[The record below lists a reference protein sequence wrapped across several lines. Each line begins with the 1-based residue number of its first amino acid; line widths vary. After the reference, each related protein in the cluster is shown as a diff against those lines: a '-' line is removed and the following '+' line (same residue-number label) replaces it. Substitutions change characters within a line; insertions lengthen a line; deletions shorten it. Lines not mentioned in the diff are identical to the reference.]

1 MFHVKQV
8 FFFLILL
15 PQLSFSQGS
24 MVLEEKPFTL
34 NLTRN
39 IAIDSFLTQS
49 TSLKSFSSEEQAVFY
64 WVNLL
69 RIDPSGFKYQ
79 VILPFLSTFPEANTN
94 YAKSLLQDLDK
105 QLPLQLIE
113 PSSFLGKETSEHAK
127 DLALKQKAISHSS
140 SDGRSFQQRMNDAHL
155 SKCAGENILE
165 GKKDALKAIIM
176 LLIDQG
182 VPDKGHR
189 KALLNPDFNLM
200 ACTITPKKNSENFIH
215 VQLFSCK

>member
-1 MFHVKQV
+1 VKQI
-8 FFFLILL
+8 FFLLILL
-15 PQLSFSQGS
+15 PQLSFPQGS

-49 TSLKSFSSEEQAVFY
+49 TFLKSFSSEEQAVFY

-69 RIDPSGFKYQ
+69 RIDPSGFKNQ
-79 VILPFLSTFPEANTN
+79 VIFPFLSTFPEANTN